1 MGRAE
6 QLAAIEA
13 EVQQAFR
20 EAVLDPAT
28 PAQARIAAA
37 RSLAEMAGLLRM
49 RTAAPSIEAL
59 RQREDEDPDV
69 LAARAAET
77 RREAALLRQAIEL
90 LESTERPSGDET
102 HRY

>member
-37 RSLAEMAGLLRM
+37 RSLAEMAGLLRV
-49 RTAAPSIEAL
+49 RTAAPSIESL

-69 LAARAAET
+69 LVARAAET
-77 RREAALLRQAIEL
+77 KREVELLRQT
-90 LESTERPSGDET
+90 LERLEGADRQSG
-102 HRY
+102 